1 MNQKKES
8 FEGTIYDLNLPDN
21 IVTKLKSKELIKI
34 EDILLFTEKELKS
47 LKGIGPTTVNVL
59 KLALKIKKLSFRK
72 EVKEKDPNLH
82 IYKEA
87 INKFLGWKIKE
98 INYGSELR
106 VAKRVFD
113 LNPKFLDIDLGFKI
127 NSLAYFLTFNGK
139 KTLLQSQNTVNPVAV
154 REIVQNSNEL
164 EEYKLGED
172 IVIERKKSIRDF
184 LNE

>member
-1 MNQKKES
+1 MKQKKEN

-21 IVTKLKSKELIKI
+21 IVTKLKSKQLIEI

-72 EVKEKDPNLH
+72 EVKEKDPNLPLF
-82 IYKEA
+82 KKA
-87 INKFLGWKIKE
+87 IDKFLGWKIKE
-98 INYGSELR
+98 VNYGSELR

-113 LNPKFLDIDLGFKI
+113 INPKFIEIELGFKI

-139 KTLLQSQNTVNPVAV
+139 KLLLQPENTTNSTAV
-154 REIVQNSNEL
+154 REIVTQQQVL
-164 EEYKLGED
+164 EEYNVGED
-172 IVIERKKSIRDF
+172 IVIEPKKSIRDF
-184 LNE
+184 LND